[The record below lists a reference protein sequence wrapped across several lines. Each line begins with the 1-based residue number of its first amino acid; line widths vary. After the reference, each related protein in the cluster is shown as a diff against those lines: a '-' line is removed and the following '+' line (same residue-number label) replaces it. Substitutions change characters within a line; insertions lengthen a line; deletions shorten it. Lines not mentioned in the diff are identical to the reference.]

1 VRCREHDATLER
13 LKTDRSIEF
22 AASVLG
28 FGRTRLLM
36 PLAAETIFIVSV
48 VHTLELV
55 VAVAVVD

>member
-13 LKTDRSIEF
+13 LKADRYVEF

-28 FGRTRLLM
+28 FGRTRLLT

-48 VHTLELV
+48 VHTLEFV
-55 VAVAVVD
+55 VAVVD